1 MNSISDTEASQLS
14 QQRQTYRTQMLFIQ
28 ADAIRSQLL
37 QAGIVVF
44 DTHNSTTTNLLSNNK
59 TNIHNSRS
67 NNTNTNPK
75 NWMRIQQKITHPNC
89 MCWSHRQLKFCSTSR
104 YPGEWFCEDHCL
116 RGGLKARVP
125 CPLDPRHHLKP
136 AKVQAHLTVCQNKPG
151 STAMHNTVTATTAT
165 SATSATSPDTIQA
178 AEVARLVHDALTLD
192 NLKFK
197 IDGALRA
204 LNALNNTTNELNPL
218 PKEHLYTSTEKKD
231 MGVRKRKE
239 EPQNKS
245 IVHHLLTSSETAFNV
260 NEVNEQNI
268 IAIECCAGKGKLSQ
282 TLQHELC
289 TQCVSP
295 SSIHYYM
302 VDRAVRRK
310 CVDDGMRTYG
320 TATATAT
327 ATKSV
332 SSSSSKITRLIIDVA
347 TLSPSSLVDQANEE
361 ITQVWMYGKH
371 LCGAATDLTLRVASS
386 SSSQEVDQD
395 VDQEVEQHQDYTT
408 IMTAAA
414 CCHHLCTWKDVLGQ
428 EILTKHGITSQDFAI
443 MKKLCTFYSMGDKK
457 NKRNLKNASKK
468 KKKKTKDMTERG
480 RLAAL
485 RRDLGIRCKRLINEC
500 RRESMATSGH
510 GWENVRLIEYVD
522 ASITPENQLLIATR
536 KNNQKK
542 KGETTATTSTT
553 TTAAP
558 SRPIKRRRQT
568 VTTTTATTSI
578 SFLSCLFLFLIASL
592 FIFTSSTVHAASA
605 GAADSNED
613 KYVPPSAPPRRPQPK
628 AADDVIPPTLDT
640 PEIPRSMM
648 ETGTDGIGVSIQV
661 GMLVIR
667 GPDWRYGRQDGGN
680 LNGQGSG
687 KKKLYGKVV
696 EIREWITRFNGTD
709 GTEAG
714 DPVTIPGSVRVQWL
728 VSKQV
733 NVYRYGAENK
743 YDVR

>member
-44 DTHNSTTTNLLSNNK
+44 DTHNSTTTQISSNNN

-89 MCWSHRQLKFCSTSR
+89 MCWSHRQQKFCSTSR

-165 SATSATSPDTIQA
+165 STTSATSPDTIQA

-192 NLKFK
+192 SLKLK

-245 IVHHLLTSSETAFNV
+245 IVHHLLSTFNA

-320 TATATAT
+320 TSTATATAT

-332 SSSSSKITRLIIDVA
+332 SCPSSKITRLIIDVA

-386 SSSQEVDQD
+386 SCSQDMDQD

-408 IMTAAA
+408 TMTAAA

-428 EILTKHGITSQDFAI
+428 EILTKHGISSQDFAI
-443 MKKLCTFYSMGDKK
+443 MKKLCTFYSMGDKI
-457 NKRNLKNASKK
+457 NKRNLKNASKNASKK

-500 RRESMATSGH
+500 RRESMETSGH

-542 KGETTATTSTT
+542 RGETTATTSTT
-553 TTAAP
+553 AAS
-558 SRPIKRRRQT
+558 SRPIKRRRQS
-568 VTTTTATTSI
+568 VTTTTAITSI

-640 PEIPRSMM
+640 PEIPRSMI

-667 GPDWRYGRQDGGN
+667 GPDWRYGRQDGTLRKYIFSSLRN
-680 LNGQGSG
+680 LYHCVIYILDCNYRENAFFLFHSSLNVFSVIRASQLTQIVYTNFF
-687 KKKLYGKVV
+687 LYNYFLS
-696 EIREWITRFNGTD
+696 I
-709 GTEAG
+709 
-714 DPVTIPGSVRVQWL
+714 S
-728 VSKQV
+728 
-733 NVYRYGAENK
+733 
-743 YDVR
+743 

>member
-44 DTHNSTTTNLLSNNK
+44 DTHNSTTTQISSNNN

-192 NLKFK
+192 SLKFK

-245 IVHHLLTSSETAFNV
+245 IVHHLLTSSETTFNV
-260 NEVNEQNI
+260 NEVNKQNI

-500 RRESMATSGH
+500 RRESMETSGH

-542 KGETTATTSTT
+542 KGETTATTSPTFTTSTTTTASTATT

-568 VTTTTATTSI
+568 VTNTTATTSI

-667 GPDWRYGRQDGGN
+667 GPDWRYGRQDGT
-680 LNGQGSG
+680 LRKYIFKFEKSISLCH
-687 KKKLYGKVV
+687 LY
-696 EIREWITRFNGTD
+696 TR
-709 GTEAG
+709 
-714 DPVTIPGSVRVQWL
+714 L
-728 VSKQV
+728 
-733 NVYRYGAENK
+733 
-743 YDVR
+743 